1 MCQFSFSSESSN
13 SSILFG
19 HVQWICSNHI
29 SDSTSRCPNTFF
41 FRGFVCWRSAL
52 QGCERGGSK
61 RPSSVMHFP
70 FDTAAA
76 TESYFPAFLPLST
89 LFCVQLWNVLEK
101 TQLIVKSFY
110 VSSCFLSL
118 YRDTERFRF
127 VQGSHKAG
135 ASVQSD
141 KQHVKVL
148 AV

>member
-1 MCQFSFSSESSN
+1 MCSEFAV
-13 SSILFG
+13 IIFPTALQG
-19 HVQWICSNHI
+19 VLTH
-29 SDSTSRCPNTFF
+29 F
-41 FRGFVCWRSAL
+41 FRGLVCWRSAL

-110 VSSCFLSL
+110 VSCCFPSL
-118 YRDTERFRF
+118 YRNTERFRF
-127 VQGSHKAG
+127 VHRSHKAG

-141 KQHVKVL
+141 KQHSLEFMMCLSDQMKLV
-148 AV
+148 